1 MVEATP
7 SPEIDREPDES
18 SVRVVLVAI
27 PPSSPRRH
35 RVSGARLDAQAEKS
49 QTPATAIL
57 NFFGRGAPTPDPFAT
72 IPPLSVSDPNALAPF
87 HRQIKGGA
95 PPGDEEP
102 EMTEEERQLADG
114 VAKLAELTAKY
125 EVSPFLLD
133 PRSRWMK
140 RWDIIIGMALVYT
153 ATITPY
159 EVAFLDSKGGGAT
172 HAGLPTFPIYI
183 INVIIDL
190 LFFADVIAH
199 FNLIYY
205 DEESANG
212 MYVTDRQKI
221 VRRYVRGFFVV
232 DVVSIIPFHEMES
245 AGGLKALKLLRLLRL
260 VKLLRILR
268 SGRILKRLEDSMNVN
283 YNVLSLVKFI
293 LGTLMIAHW
302 LACFWKLTGRTVAEK
317 DDWVTNY
324 YSNFVDSDLFA
335 TCYAETELP
344 NELHACMNLSPWN
357 MYIAALYWALVTMS
371 TIGYGDVTPT
381 NTEERFFVILAMLI
395 GTSVFAYVVGSVCG
409 IVASMD
415 KKSNEHHERMDTLNA
430 MSREMQVGD
439 ELQMRLRDYFRYRHT
454 STNIEEWFELLE
466 LMSPSLRGEVAL
478 KQCGSWINNVP
489 FFHGAPDGFIVD
501 IALKLKTETF
511 PQGEEI
517 VHAGQIST
525 KMYIVE
531 RGVVGGKGRVFTSGK
546 VFGEEV
552 LGGGSQA
559 AFTARAM
566 TYCDVFGLPG
576 TDLEDTATN
585 YPAMRKRLR
594 VAGCRGMIKDSLIAF
609 AQAWGHIEKGVKENP
624 NGSVEEAQ
632 VDPMVSV
639 PELAVVR
646 RKDDIF
652 KFALSV
658 ARDGGAKPA
667 LPSDP
672 AGAFKAI
679 NRTVIEETVDPGG
692 DKVDRVLSAVER
704 LERKLAALEAKLK

>member
-1 MVEATP
+1 M
-7 SPEIDREPDES
+7 
-18 SVRVVLVAI
+18 
-27 PPSSPRRH
+27 
-35 RVSGARLDAQAEKS
+35 
-49 QTPATAIL
+49 
-57 NFFGRGAPTPDPFAT
+57 
-72 IPPLSVSDPNALAPF
+72 
-87 HRQIKGGA
+87 
-95 PPGDEEP
+95 
-102 EMTEEERQLADG
+102 
-114 VAKLAELTAKY
+114 
-125 EVSPFLLD
+125 
-133 PRSRWMK
+133 
-140 RWDIIIGMALVYT
+140 
-153 ATITPY
+153 
-159 EVAFLDSKGGGAT
+159 
-172 HAGLPTFPIYI
+172 
-183 INVIIDL
+183 
-190 LFFADVIAH
+190 
-199 FNLIYY
+199 
-205 DEESANG
+205 
-212 MYVTDRQKI
+212 
-221 VRRYVRGFFVV
+221 RGFFVV

-268 SGRILKRLEDSMNVN
+268 SGRILKRLEDNLNVD

-302 LACFWKLTGRTVAEK
+302 LACLWKLTARTVAEK
-317 DDWVTNY
+317 DDWVTRY
-324 YSNFVDSDLFA
+324 YSNFVDADLFA
-335 TCYAETELP
+335 TCYAETELN

-381 NTEERFFVILAMLI
+381 RTEERFFVILAMLI

-489 FFHGAPDGFIVD
+489 FFSGAPDGFIVD

-566 TYCDVFGLPG
+566 TYCDVFGLLG
-576 TDLEDTATN
+576 TDLDDTAAS
-585 YPAMRKRLR
+585 YPAMQKRLR
-594 VAGCRGMIKDSLIAF
+594 VAGCRGMIKDSLLAF
-609 AQAWGHIEKGVKENP
+609 AQAWGHIEKGIKVNP
-624 NGSVEEAQ
+624 NGGVEDAER
-632 VDPMVSV
+632 DPHVSV
-639 PELAVVR
+639 AQLAVIR

-652 KFALSV
+652 RFALSV
-658 ARDGGAKPA
+658 ARDGSAKPT

-679 NRTVIEETVDPGG
+679 NRTFIDDSSGADAGG

-704 LERKLAALEAKLK
+704 LERKLAALEARIK